1 MIEPSPLLAELR
13 ALRKAMGLKQRE
25 AAAIL
30 GLAPAT
36 ISVYECGFGNISD
49 ERIRQLIKR
58 LWEGRHGRP
67 KTADA
72 TEPAAPAQTRS
83 APSPAPQARPAP
95 VAQRYVPAP
104 RRAVPKLKART
115 CPLPRGV
122 LDENEPCICG
132 SLRKRH
138 DALRYSCLDCRRG
151 SSGCQYFR
159 PGRAFGGAR

>member
-36 ISVYECGFGNISD
+36 ISVYEGGFGNISD
-49 ERIRQLIKR
+49 ERIRELIKR
-58 LWEGRHGRP
+58 LREGGHGRSQAADVP
-67 KTADA
+67 EPSRPAKTGSP
-72 TEPAAPAQTRS
+72 TAA
-83 APSPAPQARPAP
+83 APQARPAP